1 MGERRCR
8 LRIAREGL
16 FLLKTF
22 NVKCNGY
29 GPEEN
34 CGCVTLILCNN
45 QPKPLCPSRKSVC
58 KLMGFF
64 PGALKPR

>member
-1 MGERRCR
+1 MGERTCR

-22 NVKCNGY
+22 NVKRNGY

-34 CGCVTLILCNN
+34 CGCVTLIPCNN
-45 QPKPLCPSRKSVC
+45 QPKPLCPGRKSVC
-58 KLMGFF
+58 KLMVFF
-64 PGALKPR
+64 LEH